1 MKSILVFSTGMS
13 LLLNYIGS
21 MSMYITLLCIISSV
35 MSSTASPSL
44 YPLNQIKADGKTKDI
59 WYSFCLVFQFQY

>member
-35 MSSTASPSL
+35 MSCTALPSL
-44 YPLNQIKADGKTKDI
+44 YPLNQIKPDGKTKDN
-59 WYSFCLVFQFQY
+59 WYSFCLVFQFQ